1 MYLPVILH
9 AACALAFLAYPGH
22 VLMYAPGFTASPPS
36 CNSNYLGYWLQND
49 NFASYTHSQR
59 NYPCFSLSAN
69 DSAFCA
75 SESWGKITSGCNSCK
90 CFPCIAAILTGLAN
104 TVRPFINKVS
114 VTRCCSSSATAT
126 TTRGLKRPPERPTPT
141 RPCWL
146 SLSKARLKRKSA
158 NRPAPAAHTSDNGD
172 GNQSGN
178 HNVLLL
184 VCLMA
189 A

>member
-1 MYLPVILH
+1 MYLPVIFH
-9 AACALAFLAYPGH
+9 AACALAFLAHPGH
-22 VLMYAPGFTASPPS
+22 VLMYAPGIRCVAAF
-36 CNSNYLGYWLQND
+36 LQLELFRVLVAND

-158 NRPAPAAHTSDNGD
+158 SRPAPAAHTSDNGD